1 MDQASWSRAVTRV
14 RPARFSGIPVWWARR
29 KCCWENFQ
37 KWSGNTPRCSF
48 LPWSLSSWGI
58 IQVFFCQGKFA
69 AYLPHGLQAF
79 SSKLGEGR
87 GDRFMAH
94 ATRVPIACTGL
105 SRASEIRKH
114 LEQTQVTHIKCQG
127 KRERSQE
134 TPIFAGHLRH
144 QKSRHQM
151 TNSSLQGRL
160 LDHFQDECPAT
171 RFLLGLNLPGGNH
184 PNETLSPSKLASCI
198 SLA

>member
-1 MDQASWSRAVTRV
+1 MGSVVFSFTCKQWVLNRQFLGMGAKRMVCVQLSGPRGMDQASWSRAVTRV

-94 ATRVPIACTGL
+94 ATQRVPIACTGL
-105 SRASEIRKH
+105 SRVASEIRKH
-114 LEQTQVTHIKCQG
+114 LEQTQWVTHIKCQG
-127 KRERSQE
+127 KLGERS
-134 TPIFAGHLRH
+134 
-144 QKSRHQM
+144 
-151 TNSSLQGRL
+151 
-160 LDHFQDECPAT
+160 
-171 RFLLGLNLPGGNH
+171 
-184 PNETLSPSKLASCI
+184 
-198 SLA
+198 